1 MMIRLRLSLALSFEV
16 APPGSDF
23 IFNLH
28 AAHTPRQN
36 VVDETLMV
44 HPAVPRTVEAD
55 PMTGNRY
62 LRLSVAAGPLEVWY
76 TASVDLHHYMAD
88 PDHIDEIPVARLPAQ
103 VLNYLYPSRYCQ
115 SDRLYRLAMR
125 EFGQRPPGYRRVQA
139 IREWVT
145 QRISYVKNTSD
156 ASSSAID
163 TLIETAGVC
172 RDFAHLMIALCRASN
187 IPARFTTG
195 INYGVTSTNG
205 PFDFH
210 AYVEVYLTGD
220 WYIFDPSGISIPMG
234 LIRLGTGRDAADVAY
249 ATIFGDVV
257 SSPPVVS
264 IEVIPGADGTQ
275 TIPYLAQS
283 ALSTDA

>member
-1 MMIRLRLSLALSFEV
+1 MIRLRLSLALSFDV
-16 APPGSDF
+16 TAPGSDF

-28 AAHTPRQN
+28 AAHTCRQI
-36 VVDETLMV
+36 VVDESLLV
-44 HPAVPRTVEAD
+44 NQAVPRTVETD

-62 LRLSVAAGPLEVWY
+62 LRLSATAGLLEIWY
-76 TASVDLHHYMAD
+76 TASVDLNHYMAT
-88 PDHIDEIPVARLPAQ
+88 PEHIDEIPVAQLPAQ

-125 EFGQRPPGYRRVQA
+125 EFGQRPSGYSRVQA
-139 IREWVT
+139 IRDWVM
-145 QRISYVKNTSD
+145 QRITYVKNISD

-195 INYGVTSTNG
+195 INYGVNSTYG
-205 PFDFH
+205 PLDFH
-210 AYVEVYLTGD
+210 AYVEVYLTGG
-220 WYIFDPSGISIPMG
+220 WYLFDPSGITIPMG
-234 LIRLGTGRDAADVAY
+234 LVRFGTGRDAADVAF
-249 ATIFGDVV
+249 ATIFGEVV
-257 SSPPVVS
+257 SSPPVIG
-264 IEVIPGADGTQ
+264 IEVIAGADGTR
-275 TIPYLAQS
+275 IMPYLVES

>member
-1 MMIRLRLSLALSFEV
+1 MRLSLALSFEV
-16 APPGSDF
+16 ATPGSDF

-28 AAHTPRQN
+28 AAHTPRQT

-44 HPAVPRTVEAD
+44 NQTVPRTVEAD

-62 LRLSVAAGPLEVWY
+62 LRLSAAAGSLEVWY
-76 TASVDLHHYMAD
+76 TASVDLNHYMAD
-88 PDHIDEIPVARLPAQ
+88 PEHIDEIPVAWLPAQ
-103 VLNYLYPSRYCQ
+103 VLTYLYPSRYCQ
-115 SDRLYRLAMR
+115 SDRFYRLAIR
-125 EFGQRPPGYRRVQA
+125 EFGQRPSGYRRVQA

-145 QRISYVKNTSD
+145 QRISYAKNTSD

-163 TLIETAGVC
+163 TLIETADVC

-195 INYGVTSTNG
+195 INYGVTSTYG

-210 AYVEVYLTGD
+210 AYVEVYLTGG
-220 WYIFDPSGISIPMG
+220 WYIFDPSGISMPMG
-234 LIRLGTGRDAADVAY
+234 LVRFGTGRDAADVAY
-249 ATIFGDVV
+249 ATIFGEVA

-264 IEVIPGADGTQ
+264 IEVIAGADGTQ
-275 TIPYLAQS
+275 TMPYLAQS
-283 ALSTDA
+283 ALSTDACQL